1 VPEQAER
8 LRAALDTVS
17 AGRQYRWAREPAPS
31 RLVREWWDRMSEW
44 LRALRADNPLVFRLL
59 VLALLLALVLV
70 LAHAAWLVWRTVRGA
85 RSEDAVEAQAV
96 VTELRDA
103 EWFARA
109 ADRAAA
115 EGRFADAL
123 RLAFV
128 SLALG
133 LDRQGLLQYHASK
146 TPAECARDARL
157 APGDRE
163 RLRGMVRTLYLHA
176 FGGRPAELDDYRH
189 WRAAGA
195 EPWHAPAG

>member
-1 VPEQAER
+1 VTEQAER
-8 LRAALDTVS
+8 LRAALDAVFG
-17 AGRQYRWAREPAPS
+17 GRQYRWAREPAPS

-59 VLALLLALVLV
+59 ILALLLALVLI
-70 LAHAAWLVWRTVRGA
+70 LAHAAWLVWRTVRAA
-85 RSEDAVEAQAV
+85 RSEDAAEAPSAV
-96 VTELRDA
+96 PGPRDA
-103 EWFARA
+103 EWYARA

-115 EGRFADAL
+115 EGRFAEAL
-123 RLAFV
+123 QLAFV

-133 LDRQGLLQYHASK
+133 LDRAGLLQYHASK

-157 APGDRE
+157 APEDRE

-176 FGGRPAELDDYRH
+176 FGGRPTALDDYRH

-195 EPWHAPAG
+195 EPWHASAG